1 MTNRTRITN
10 EKFSVRV
17 CTVANSYGFKTI
29 GSLYKFLKQ
38 CNPSAK
44 LGLGTGHI
52 RVFTLLKEI
61 ESELQ
66 NN

>member
-17 CTVANSYGFKTI
+17 CTIANSYGFKTI
-29 GSLYKFLKQ
+29 GSLHKFLKQ
-38 CNPSAK
+38 CTPTAK

-52 RVFTLLKEI
+52 RVAMLLKEV